1 VLTAAGVRI
10 RAVAA
15 DIAVAVAIVGCAAV
29 HGEHGDVLLVGTTMT
44 VVTTTTPV
52 PLSGAFGGTSR

>member
-1 VLTAAGVRI
+1 LTAAGVR
-10 RAVAA
+10 AVAV
-15 DIAVAVAIVGCAAV
+15 DIAVAVAVAIVGRAAV

-52 PLSGAFGGTSR
+52 PLSSAFGGTGR